1 MSRCVWVACLAVS
14 LAATSAPLL
23 SFEEKA
29 EPGPGCL
36 CIRYFCFCLRRANPV
51 ASVVVGEVLDEF
63 FFSELRREILHARG
77 NLTMVDAAMRG
88 GLQAKE
94 ASALL
99 KANVVDSLSRSISK
113 YEITKR
119 LSLEDVTVFSK
130 IVAVRDLIEEWCQP
144 ESRVENNW
152 RSIFNQSET
161 ALRDAAVILRG
172 LETSTIVGEFMT
184 MKNSFRN

>member
-1 MSRCVWVACLAVS
+1 
-14 LAATSAPLL
+14 
-23 SFEEKA
+23 
-29 EPGPGCL
+29 
-36 CIRYFCFCLRRANPV
+36 
-51 ASVVVGEVLDEF
+51 
-63 FFSELRREILHARG
+63 
-77 NLTMVDAAMRG
+77 MVDAAMRG

-144 ESRVENNW
+144 LVL
-152 RSIFNQSET
+152 
-161 ALRDAAVILRG
+161 AK
-172 LETSTIVGEFMT
+172 TSTVGGVADLRTVMPDCNT
-184 MKNSFRN
+184 TNALMIPRQKSFNEKDMEQVMSKRRIL